1 MIRTLLRQ
9 AFRIAALAAVFAALT
24 VDGAGAGA
32 GDGGLLAAK
41 TMTPKPGT
49 VFRDCPQCPELIV
62 VPAGIFVMGSNKTR
76 KTEKPA
82 HRVNFKRPFAIGRFE
97 VTFDQWLACVAEKGC
112 RHRPH
117 DHNWGRKSRPVIN
130 ITWDQAKNYLKWL
143 SRKTGQTYRLPS
155 EAEWEYVHR
164 AGTRSKFW
172 WGDETGS
179 KMANCRDCESKQCCS
194 AKDHSCCSHETKP
207 VGTFGANP
215 FGVFDTAGNAFE
227 WVEDCWNAD
236 HRGAP
241 SDGTARKTGNCRF
254 RVIRGRSFYYF
265 SKVSQGTYR
274 AKNPPGVKSYWL
286 GFRVL
291 RELP

>member
-1 MIRTLLRQ
+1 VGVR
-9 AFRIAALAAVFAALT
+9 A
-24 VDGAGAGA
+24 
-32 GDGGLLAAK
+32 
-41 TMTPKPGT
+41 
-49 VFRDCPQCPELIV
+49 
-62 VPAGIFVMGSNKTR
+62 S
-76 KTEKPA
+76 
-82 HRVNFKRPFAIGRFE
+82 GRHPVE
-97 VTFDQWLACVAEKGC
+97 ILV
-112 RHRPH
+112 
-117 DHNWGRKSRPVIN
+117 GRRN
-130 ITWDQAKNYLKWL
+130 
-143 SRKTGQTYRLPS
+143 GQ
-155 EAEWEYVHR
+155 
-164 AGTRSKFW
+164 
-172 WGDETGS
+172 
-179 KMANCRDCESKQCCS
+179 NCRDCESKQCCS

-254 RVIRGRSFYYF
+254 RVIRGGSFYYF

>member
-1 MIRTLLRQ
+1 MIRTLLRM
-9 AFRIAALAAVFAALT
+9 AIGFAATVAVFAAPGSG
-24 VDGAGAGA
+24 GAGE
-32 GDGGLLAAK
+32 GGLLAAK

-49 VFRDCPQCPELIV
+49 VFRDCPECPELIV

-82 HRVNFKRPFAIGRFE
+82 HRVNFKRPFAIGRYE
-97 VTFDQWLACVAEKGC
+97 VTFDQWLVCVAEKGC

-207 VGTFGANP
+207 VGTFGEP
-215 FGVFDTAGNAFE
+215 V
-227 WVEDCWNAD
+227 
-236 HRGAP
+236 
-241 SDGTARKTGNCRF
+241 
-254 RVIRGRSFYYF
+254 RSFRYGG
-265 SKVSQGTYR
+265 KRLRMGRGLLERRPPRR
-274 AKNPPGVKSYWL
+274 AFGRYGAEDRQLSLPGHP
-286 GFRVL
+286 RRIVL
-291 RELP
+291 LFQ